1 MFLQSLPI
9 DKWKDS
15 KVKNR
20 QHDNFLST
28 KPRSNQLIRTTLT
41 FLGLKAIH
49 VIQLDQSHI
58 NKLFHSTQTLPW
70 LKLIL

>member
-58 NKLFHSTQTLPW
+58 INSSIQLKLFHG
-70 LKLIL
+70 